1 LDARAAFAA
10 LTLFQLV
17 SSAIQDGAAHGMQLM
32 VAIGSLQRVQTSL
45 NQHVWKDGRQHVGNE
60 STDTIAMGS
69 SNSSSSDHARKKEP
83 SEKGADRDVAMTLDK
98 VTTKWGDESDV
109 IAREISFNVPRNG
122 LTVLYGPTGSGKS
135 TLLKLMTGDNVPL
148 SGKVSTVDQLVG
160 FCDQPPWI
168 ANLSIR
174 DNIVGALPFD
184 EKMYHIVLDTCA
196 LDRDIRELADGDQ
209 HICGLNGQSVS
220 GGQKARIVCNRP
232 TTK

>member
-1 LDARAAFAA
+1 
-10 LTLFQLV
+10 
-17 SSAIQDGAAHGMQLM
+17 MQLM
-32 VAIGSLQRVQTSL
+32 VAIGSLQRVQTFL
-45 NQHVWKDGRQHVGNE
+45 NQHIWKDGRQHVGNE

-69 SNSSSSDHARKKEP
+69 GSSSSADHAREKEA
-83 SEKGADRDVAMTLDK
+83 SEKRADRDVAVTLDK
-98 VTTKWGDESDV
+98 VTTKWGGESDV

-122 LTVLYGPTGSGKS
+122 LTVLFGPTGSGKS
-135 TLLKLMTGDNVPL
+135 TLLRLMIGDNVPL
-148 SGKVSTVDQLVG
+148 SGTVSTVDQHVG

-174 DNIVGALPFD
+174 ENIVGALPFD
-184 EKMYHIVLDTCA
+184 EKMYHKVLHTCA

-232 TTK
+232 ATK